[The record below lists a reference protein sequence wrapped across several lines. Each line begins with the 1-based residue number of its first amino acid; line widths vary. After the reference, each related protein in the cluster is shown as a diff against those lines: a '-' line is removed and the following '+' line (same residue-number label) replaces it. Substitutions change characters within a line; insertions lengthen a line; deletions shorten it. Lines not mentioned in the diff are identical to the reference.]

1 MKFLNEISLKNKEGI
16 TLIAL
21 VISIIIMLILAGVSI
36 GILTGDNGLL
46 NKATQSREATI
57 IAQEKEQIAL
67 AWNSLILDKVTGTID
82 KNIDENSFA
91 IKFEEELNKNGRNIA
106 VIFDSANNYYKVT
119 FGDTGHI
126 YSVDSNGKIDL
137 IGNNGN
143 VEIVETVSTEGKSA
157 IFFGDSVAYGYSTN
171 GNGFGYYINTT
182 ANFSRFTNAA
192 RNTATINTS
201 TQGNNNIIEQMKNN
215 KNNQYD
221 FVIIEGGYGDL
232 RDTPPLGNLTD
243 GYNIN
248 EYNTTTFAGAVE
260 YSLYLATTYWPNAR
274 IGFIISY
281 DTPNSNHGVRP
292 NHTETKK
299 YWDIVKAACNKW
311 NVQYLDFFEGSTNY
325 NNEIKTYSELF
336 DVTSNTY
343 LASDNIHPTAN
354 GYEFICPF
362 ILDWMKTLKV
372 YNKDFEI
379 NDYTDNN
386 SQITQISQLSF
397 YKHTS
402 MGDNGKFVTN
412 VTGRASCLN
421 QELVVNGGETIGL
434 SSAANNVTYAI
445 YEFDENM
452 NSSGGQTHG
461 AWLSNDITLN
471 SRTRF
476 IRISFKN
483 GNGSTDFSDEQLS
496 LLPTYLEFKSSI
508 QSVSLTLYKHT
519 SMGDNGKFVT
529 NVTGRAS
536 CLNQELAVNG
546 GETIGLTSVAN
557 NVTYAIYEFDE
568 NMNPSG
574 GQTHNAWLSND
585 ITLNSRTRFI
595 RISFKNGNGST
606 DFTDEQL
613 SLLPTYIAFK

>member
-21 VISIIIMLILAGVSI
+21 VISIIVMLILASVSI

-46 NKATQSREATI
+46 NKATQSREHTI
-57 IAQEKEQIAL
+57 IAQEKEQISL
-67 AWNSLILDKVTGTID
+67 AWNLLILDKITSTID
-82 KNIDENSFA
+82 KNISENGFA
-91 IKFEEELNKNGRNIA
+91 IKFEQELNKNGRNIA
-106 VIFDSANNYYKVT
+106 VIFDSENDYYKVT

-137 IGNNGN
+137 IGNDKN
-143 VEIVETVSTEGKSA
+143 VIIAETVTTEGKSA

-182 ANFSRFTNAA
+182 ANFSSFTNAA

-232 RDTPPLGNLTD
+232 RDTPPLGNLTG
-243 GYNIN
+243 GYKIT

-260 YSLYLATTYWPNAR
+260 YSLCLATTYWPNAR

-281 DTPNSNHGVRP
+281 DTPNSNYGVRP

-325 NNEIKTYSELF
+325 NNETKTYSELF

-343 LASDNIHPTAN
+343 LANDNIHPTAS

-362 ILDWMKTLKV
+362 ILNWMKTLKV
-372 YNKDFEI
+372 HNKDFEI
-379 NDYTDNN
+379 DTSTDN
-386 SQITQISQLSF
+386 SSQISQLTF
-397 YKHTS
+397 YKSTS
-402 MGDNGKFVTN
+402 INSNNGNFVEN
-412 VTGRASCLN
+412 ITGRASCLN
-421 QELVVNGGETIGL
+421 QELAVNGGETIGL

-452 NSSGGQTHG
+452 NSSGGQTHK
-461 AWLSNDITLN
+461 AWLSN
-471 SRTRF
+471 
-476 IRISFKN
+476 
-483 GNGSTDFSDEQLS
+483 
-496 LLPTYLEFKSSI
+496 
-508 QSVSLTLYKHT
+508 V
-519 SMGDNGKFVT
+519 
-529 NVTGRAS
+529 
-536 CLNQELAVNG
+536 
-546 GETIGLTSVAN
+546 
-557 NVTYAIYEFDE
+557 
-568 NMNPSG
+568 
-574 GQTHNAWLSND
+574 

-613 SLLPTYIAFK
+613 SLLPTYIVFK